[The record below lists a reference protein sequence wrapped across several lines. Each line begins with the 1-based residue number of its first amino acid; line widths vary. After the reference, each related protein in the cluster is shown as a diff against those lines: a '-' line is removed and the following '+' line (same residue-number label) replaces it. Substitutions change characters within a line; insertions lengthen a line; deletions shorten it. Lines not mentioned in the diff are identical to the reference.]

1 MQWQWPLG
9 EATDA
14 VADGSA
20 PGLRRDNGRGRGGG
34 GSSSTQH
41 PALSIQHS
49 ALSSAG
55 GGLISRQAHA
65 RPRPLRG
72 AGVARVNHDR
82 LRASPG
88 RRGGCGAVAAVP
100 AQQPIARRR
109 RLAAG
114 GWR

>member
-1 MQWQWPLG
+1 MQSQMVVHLACAG
-9 EATDA
+9 TTG
-14 VADGSA
+14 VAA
-20 PGLRRDNGRGRGGG
+20 AAAA
-34 GSSSTQH
+34 
-41 PALSIQHS
+41 ALSTSTQHS